1 MIEVAIASVEAVFDW
16 RAYLKSEFGYDENEV
31 NSEDEKDEN
40 AEEETVLSEESSFEA
55 DSEDKES

>member
-1 MIEVAIASVEAVFDW
+1 MTGE
-16 RAYLKSEFGYDENEV
+16 SEFGYDENEV